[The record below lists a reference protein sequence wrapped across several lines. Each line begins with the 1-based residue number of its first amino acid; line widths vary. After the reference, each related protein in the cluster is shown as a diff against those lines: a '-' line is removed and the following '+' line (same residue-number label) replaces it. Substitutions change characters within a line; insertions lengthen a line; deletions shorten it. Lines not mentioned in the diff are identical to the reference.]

1 MSSLTKP
8 EVLALGILSGSV
20 IGVLV
25 ANAWGERYD
34 RHQVVRQVL
43 PKRLHQRHKKKM
55 PFDYHTVVIK
65 DEQGNALYRGNFL
78 TLWSYPGYVVA
89 LGRHGLELWKKD
101 SAENDINNALVP
113 RLSRNGQGNAGDSLL
128 IPFHVLPPI
137 CDIVDDVDVRDWSGK
152 LHVAAPLDD
161 GTWKVETLKVGTQLE
176 VQSDKQLRFVDA
188 DGKNRIAELED

>member
-8 EVLALGILSGSV
+8 EILALGILSGSV
-20 IGVLV
+20 LGVLI
-25 ANAWGERYD
+25 ANAWGERYA

-55 PFDYHTVVIK
+55 PFDYHTVVVK
-65 DEQGNALYRGNFL
+65 DEQGKALYRGNFL
-78 TLWSYPGYVVA
+78 TLWAYPGYVVA

-101 SAENDINNALVP
+101 SAENDINTALVP
-113 RLSRNGQGNAGDSLL
+113 RLSRDDSLL

-137 CDIVDDVDVRDWSGK
+137 CDVVDDVDVRDWSGK
-152 LHVAAPLDD
+152 LHVAAPLED
-161 GTWKVETLKVGTQLE
+161 GTWKVETLKSGAQLE

-188 DGKNRIAELED
+188 DGVHRIAELED